1 VKKLFNLLPS
11 LIDRLDSDGNDSLLY
26 VCLKGR
32 GCRQRLVEYLLKIGC
47 DGQRRNLTGQ
57 NFIDAL
63 QLRRNRKLLEKLIE
77 QETIRIDPDSGEIK
91 IHPNDNILKTIS

>member
-1 VKKLFNLLPS
+1 
-11 LIDRLDSDGNDSLLY
+11 
-26 VCLKGR
+26 
-32 GCRQRLVEYLLKIGC
+32 
-47 DGQRRNLTGQ
+47 LTGQ

-63 QLRRNRKLLEKLIE
+63 QLRRNQKLLKKLIE